1 MKVLQ
6 GILSESKEYYLEVRK
21 KIENGLLSLP
31 KGSIKEREIS
41 GKKYYYLQYRKG
53 KKIIQRYLGKA
64 KPEVILKQIKE
75 RSLLKEELKKVNEAL
90 KIIIRSE
97 GRKHGWNR

>member
-1 MKVLQ
+1 MLFR
-6 GILSESKEYYLEVRK
+6 S
-21 KIENGLLSLP
+21 
-31 KGSIKEREIS
+31 
-41 GKKYYYLQYRKG
+41 
-53 KKIIQRYLGKA
+53 KIIQRYLGKA

-97 GRKHGWNR
+97 GRKHG